1 VPARKLHYI
10 LNRLPGLPEG
20 SFLNGFLRLR
30 EKLAPTPVLDLALLA
45 PTRKKTPPEV
55 LKNYPQGVNQSCF
68 VFNIF
73 SHHSSA

>member
-30 EKLAPTPVLDLALLA
+30 EKLVPTPVLDLALLA
-45 PTRKKTPPEV
+45 PTRELAPTDV
-55 LKNYPQGVNQSCF
+55 LKNCPQGVNQSCF

-73 SHHSSA
+73 YHHSSA